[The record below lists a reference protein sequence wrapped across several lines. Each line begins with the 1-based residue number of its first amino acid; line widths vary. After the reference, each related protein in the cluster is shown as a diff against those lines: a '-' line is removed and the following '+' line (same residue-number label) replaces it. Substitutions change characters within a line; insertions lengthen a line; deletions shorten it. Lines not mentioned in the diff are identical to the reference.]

1 MRDDGSYFVL
11 PVKGKEDKVKEEQ
24 GEWAVRNR
32 NFVWQVPL
40 ADKPWM
46 TVERIE
52 AFKISLDGQTITMF
66 EPHSKGLFTEWR
78 RAGAMKSERCGF
90 N

>member
-1 MRDDGSYFVL
+1 MPL
-11 PVKGKEDKVKEEQ
+11 KGQEDKVKQEQ

-32 NFVWQVPL
+32 TIVWQVPL

-46 TVERIE
+46 KVEHIE
-52 AFKISLDGQTITMF
+52 TFKLSLDGQTVTIF
-66 EPHSKGLFTEWR
+66 EPKSLGLFTEWR
-78 RAGAMKSERCGF
+78 RAGAMKSDRCGF